1 MRVGV
6 VLAGLAGDLI
16 SYNLRAFILKKR
28 RLKMAREKMIFRQIQ
43 SRAIMSYKF
52 QLLLFV
58 RLVEI
63 RMGLKLRKCSE
74 AKRDLRTS
82 IAHNCY

>member
-28 RLKMAREKMIFRQIQ
+28 RLKMGREHMIFRFNQEK
-43 SRAIMSYKF
+43 S
-52 QLLLFV
+52 
-58 RLVEI
+58 
-63 RMGLKLRKCSE
+63 
-74 AKRDLRTS
+74 
-82 IAHNCY
+82 